1 MTSEIWQDR
10 DSRPIHVHGCP
21 ENFGLVV
28 PGVYRS
34 SYPKPDNY
42 RFLQGLKLK
51 TVV

>member
-1 MTSEIWQDR
+1 MTPEIGQELDYP
-10 DSRPIHVHGCP
+10 PIHVHGCP
-21 ENFGLVV
+21 DNFGLVV

-42 RFLQGLKLK
+42 RFLQGLRLK